1 VAESLESR
9 HRKYKQL
16 NGKYLKDA
24 EKLFNDKDYSQASEK
39 LWGTAAEMVKTAAAK
54 RGVELGTH
62 GSLSEYVS
70 KLDKEHPELMLKKDF
85 SYAGNL
91 HQNFYEDWL
100 GKDYIKE
107 GIELVRAFVEKLS
120 SIA

>member
-1 VAESLESR
+1 MAESMESR
-9 HRKYKQL
+9 CREYSQL

-24 EKLFNDKDYSQASEK
+24 EKLFKDKEYSQASEK
-39 LWGTAAEMVKTAAAK
+39 LWGAAAEMVKTVAAK

-62 GSLSEYVS
+62 ASLWEYVS

-85 SYAGNL
+85 SYAGSL
-91 HQNFYEDWL
+91 LENFYEDWL

-107 GIELVRAFVEKLS
+107 GIEVVRAFVEKLS
-120 SIA
+120 SVA